1 MSKCPHVDKVLG
13 MNEPITR
20 RDFLDGALIAS
31 TGMLLAAACPFPLS
45 GQATGTSQADWAAW
59 TGYTGVGDYKGSA
72 GNTEQV
78 IHDAHE
84 VRDGV
89 FDKVPASVTDTG
101 ETYDCVI
108 VGGGFAGLS
117 AGLFFHQRTTP
128 DRNCLILDNAKIFGG
143 VAKRNEFLVDGH
155 RLFAPQASVHF
166 QPPYPDSFL
175 KHVYDSIGLDWDA
188 FKTYQK
194 WQGPSPPIDLPR
206 SPYGVGHIN
215 GKPAE
220 GFFFGAKFGHKPGI
234 WIKDPWGKGLAG
246 CPFPESVRKEMLA
259 LHGDHYVEPPLI
271 YDYPGDTVSREL
283 DSMTIE
289 DYYVR
294 TYGVS
299 RETIR
304 LMVTPETAGGFG
316 LGPDALS
323 AFLQYEWSRVIPTV
337 DDSMATGLQMFPGG
351 NSGMI
356 RLLTKT
362 LIPASIE
369 GPRTMSATHN
379 NPVNFGALDRP
390 GQRVRIRLGCT
401 AVRVEHMGDT
411 NKADFVS
418 VMYLKD
424 GKVFR
429 VKAKTVVMAGG
440 GWMTKHVVRD
450 LDETRRKSYDQFLYS
465 PYMTANV
472 AVRNWRF
479 MYDLGISSASWF
491 EGFGRSVNVR
501 KDATFGVDL
510 PTVGPDLPTV
520 LTFFVDFAKPGLPA
534 LTQGQTGRAEL
545 LSTPFATYE
554 RQIREQMMEMFS
566 ASGFDAKRDIAGI
579 VLNRFGHAFI
589 NPQPGFFFGLKGKP
603 APRDA
608 LRDGPFGRIAFSHSD
623 LAGAMDHRNAF
634 MESDRAVSQLLDRVL
649 T

>member
-1 MSKCPHVDKVLG
+1 MSKCPHLDKILG

-20 RDFLDGALIAS
+20 RDFLDGALVAS
-31 TGMLLAAACPFPLS
+31 TGMLLAAACPFPLGAQAAGS
-45 GQATGTSQADWAAW
+45 GQADWAAW
-59 TGYTGVGDYKGSA
+59 TGYTGEGDYKSSA

-84 VRDGV
+84 VRDGN
-89 FDKVPASVTDTG
+89 FDKVPAGVTETG
-101 ETYDCVI
+101 EIYDCVV
-108 VGGGFAGLS
+108 VGGGFSGLS

-128 DRNCLILDNAKIFGG
+128 ERTCLILDNANIFGG
-143 VAKRNEFLVDGH
+143 VAKRNEFVVDGH

-175 KHVYDSIGLDWDA
+175 KHVYDAMGLDWDA
-188 FKTYQK
+188 FKSYQT
-194 WQGPSPPIDLPR
+194 WQGPSPQIDLPR

-215 GKPAE
+215 GKPAD
-220 GFFFGAKFGHKPGI
+220 GFFFGAKFGKKPGI

-246 CPFPESVRKEMLA
+246 CPFSESVKKELLA
-259 LHGDHYVEPPLI
+259 LHGDHYVKPPLI
-271 YDYPGDTVSREL
+271 YDYPGDAASREL

-304 LMVTPETAGGFG
+304 LLVTPETSGGFG
-316 LGPDALS
+316 LGPDVLS
-323 AFLQYEWSRVIPTV
+323 AFLQYMWSKVIPTV

-351 NSGMI
+351 NSGMT
-356 RLLTKT
+356 RLIVKT
-362 LIPASIE
+362 LVPDSID
-369 GPRTMSATHN
+369 GPRTMAATHN
-379 NPVNFGALDRP
+379 NPVNFQSLDRT
-390 GQRVRIRLGCT
+390 GQPVRIRLGST
-401 AVRVEHMGDT
+401 AVRVEHMGEPD
-411 NKADFVS
+411 KAEFVS

-424 GKVFR
+424 GKVYR
-429 VKAKTVVMAGG
+429 VKTRTVVMAGG
-440 GWMTKHVVRD
+440 WWITKHVVRD

-491 EGFGRSVNVR
+491 EGFGRYVNVR

-510 PTVGPDLPTV
+510 HTVGPDLPTV

-534 LTQGQTGRAEL
+534 LAQGQMGRAEL
-545 LSTPFATYE
+545 LSTPFASYE
-554 RQIREQMMEMFS
+554 RQIREQMMEMFG

-589 NPQPGFFFGLKGKP
+589 NPQPGFFFGFEGKP
-603 APRDA
+603 AARDT
-608 LRDGPFGRIAFSHSD
+608 LRDGPFGRIAFSHAD

-634 MESDRAVSQLLDRVL
+634 MESDRAVSQLLNRVL